1 MTDSEAS
8 GGFVYSGEGLHE
20 GVLGVHFLRNVAE
33 VHGEEGFHYA
43 GRELGGSVGGE
54 GSGGGGGGFLV
65 ALVLLG
71 VFGARGFLRDFLL
84 CGEAGERGFETR
96 FGFGVSD
103 RVGFGLRRSGWG
115 CYGCGQFKNDTER
128 TDSRRWETGGWR
140 LRGTVLTMSGMVVF
154 VVSVTQ

>member
-1 MTDSEAS
+1 LTDSEAS

-71 VFGARGFLRDFLL
+71 VFGARGFLRDFLD
-84 CGEAGERGFETR
+84 ERHGGFRRISHAIGRSR
-96 FGFGVSD
+96 FEF
-103 RVGFGLRRSGWG
+103 
-115 CYGCGQFKNDTER
+115 
-128 TDSRRWETGGWR
+128 
-140 LRGTVLTMSGMVVF
+140 
-154 VVSVTQ
+154 